1 MKIATIIIATVLGV
15 SLAHAADHGDVL
27 VKSFELEMKA
37 LHYQCSVNM
46 DPNACY
52 VLRKRLLWLEQ
63 IEKGEGVLPG
73 NTRT

>member
-1 MKIATIIIATVLGV
+1 MNSLILAVLL
-15 SLAHAADHGDVL
+15 STADYGDQL

-52 VLRKRLLWLEQ
+52 ILRKKLLWLEK
-63 IEKGEGVLPG
+63 IEKGDTVLPG
-73 NTRT
+73 NERT